1 MIPYSKQ
8 TITWLDTIYVAFT
21 LKFRNL
27 TQGSAIVR
35 FEKSVADYV
44 GAKYAVA
51 VSSATAGLHL
61 AHLALGHP
69 KGSKVATSPL
79 SFVATANSILYAR
92 QIPIFVDVDL
102 NSGNVSIEAFR
113 EMIKLNNV
121 KTLVPVHYAGGA
133 CDMFE
138 LSKICNDNDIS
149 IIEDAAHALGSNY
162 VSGEKIGSCKY
173 SDLTVFSFHPVKTV
187 TSGEGGVIT
196 TNNKV
201 LYEKLLKLRSHG
213 IHRNSEFYKD
223 KISAYTD
230 KVVNPWYYE
239 MDTLGYHYRI
249 TDIQAALGYSQMKK
263 IGKFVKKREK
273 LTRRYDKAFRHSLH
287 VSPIQRSFRK
297 LSANHL
303 YAIKIDFTKLSI
315 SRNQLMIK
323 LRNLGIITQ
332 VHYLPIPLQSYYK
345 NLGYKVED
353 LPNTMSIYSQLLSI
367 PLFPKLGFIKQKK
380 VIRKIQEII
389 NDHKTAV

>member
-8 TITWLDTIYVAFT
+8 TITWLDTIYVAYT

-27 TQGSAIVR
+27 TQGSAIGK

-44 GAKYAVA
+44 GVKYAVA

-69 KGSKVATSPL
+69 KGSRVATSPL
-79 SFVATANSILYAR
+79 SFVASANSILYAG

-102 NSGNVSIEAFR
+102 NSGNVSTEAFR
-113 EMIKLNNV
+113 EIVKLNNV

-149 IIEDAAHALGSNY
+149 IVEDAAHALGSSY
-162 VSGEKIGSCKY
+162 PSGEKVGSCKY

-263 IGKFVKKREK
+263 IAKFVKKREK
-273 LTRRYDKAFRHSLH
+273 LTRHYDKAFRHSLH

-297 LSANHL
+297 ISANHL

-315 SRNQLMIK
+315 SRNQLMMK
-323 LRNLGIITQ
+323 LRDLGIVTQ
-332 VHYLPIPLQSYYK
+332 VHYLPIPLQTYYK
-345 NLGYKVED
+345 NLGYKIED
-353 LPNTMSIYSQLLSI
+353 LPNSMNLYSQLVSI
-367 PLFPKLGFIKQKK
+367 PLFPKLGYLKQKK

-389 NDHKTAV
+389 NDHKSAV

>member
-1 MIPYSKQ
+1 MIPYSTQ
-8 TITWLDTIYVAFT
+8 TITWLDTIYAAYT

-27 TQGSAIVR
+27 TQGSAIGK

-44 GAKYAVA
+44 GVSYAVA

-79 SFVATANSILYAR
+79 SFVASANSIFYAG
-92 QIPIFVDVDL
+92 QIPIFVDVDV
-102 NSGNVSIEAFR
+102 NSGNISTEALR
-113 EMIKLNNV
+113 EIIKLNNV

-138 LSKICNDNDIS
+138 LSKICNDNGIS
-149 IIEDAAHALGSNY
+149 IVEDAAHALGSDYPN
-162 VSGEKIGSCKY
+162 GEKIGSCKY

-196 TNNKV
+196 TNSKV

-213 IHRNSEFYKD
+213 IHRNSEDYKD
-223 KISAYTD
+223 KIFAYTD

-263 IGKFVKKREK
+263 ITKFVKKREK
-273 LTRRYDKAFRHSLH
+273 LTRRYDKAFCDNLYL
-287 VSPIQRSFRK
+287 SPIQRSFRK
-297 LSANHL
+297 ISANHL
-303 YAIKIDFTKLSI
+303 YAIKIDFSKLSL
-315 SRNQLMIK
+315 SRNQLMMK

-353 LPNTMSIYSQLLSI
+353 LPNTMSLYSQLLSI
-367 PLFPKLGFIKQKK
+367 PLFPKLGFFRQRK

>member
-8 TITWLDTIYVAFT
+8 TITWLDTIYVAYT

-27 TQGSAIVR
+27 TQGSAIGR

-44 GAKYAVA
+44 GVKYAVA

-79 SFVATANSILYAR
+79 SFVASANSILYAE

-102 NSGNVSIEAFR
+102 NSGNVSTEAFR
-113 EMIKLNNV
+113 EIIKLNNV

-149 IIEDAAHALGSNY
+149 IVEDAAHALGSSY
-162 VSGEKIGSCKY
+162 PSGEKIGSCKY

-187 TSGEGGVIT
+187 TSGEGGIIT
-196 TNNKV
+196 TNSKV
-201 LYEKLLKLRSHG
+201 LYEKLLKLR
-213 IHRNSEFYKD
+213 
-223 KISAYTD
+223 
-230 KVVNPWYYE
+230 
-239 MDTLGYHYRI
+239 GYHYRI
-249 TDIQAALGYSQMKK
+249 TDIQAALGYSQVKK
-263 IGKFVKKREK
+263 IAKFVKKREK
-273 LTRRYDKAFRHSLH
+273 LTRRYDKAFRHSVH

-297 LSANHL
+297 ISANHL
-303 YAIKIDFTKLSI
+303 YVIEIDFTKLSI
-315 SRNQLMIK
+315 SRNQLMMK
-323 LRNLGIITQ
+323 LRDLGITTQ

-345 NLGYKVED
+345 NLGYKIED
-353 LPNTMSIYSQLLSI
+353 LPNTMSLYSQLLSI
-367 PLFPKLGFIKQKK
+367 PLFPKLGFVKQKK

>member
-8 TITWLDTIYVAFT
+8 TITWLDTIYVAYT

-27 TQGSAIVR
+27 TQGSAIGK

-44 GAKYAVA
+44 GVKYAVA

-69 KGSKVATSPL
+69 KGSRVATSPL
-79 SFVATANSILYAR
+79 SFVASANSILYAG

-102 NSGNVSIEAFR
+102 NSGNVSTEAFR
-113 EMIKLNNV
+113 EIVKLNNV

-149 IIEDAAHALGSNY
+149 IVEDAAHALGSSY
-162 VSGEKIGSCKY
+162 PSGEKVGSCKY

-263 IGKFVKKREK
+263 IAKFVKKREK
-273 LTRRYDKAFRHSLH
+273 LTRHYDKAFRHSLH

-297 LSANHL
+297 ISANHL

-315 SRNQLMIK
+315 SRNQLMMK
-323 LRNLGIITQ
+323 LRDLGIVTQ
-332 VHYLPIPLQSYYK
+332 VHYLPIPLQTYYK
-345 NLGYKVED
+345 NLGYKIED
-353 LPNTMSIYSQLLSI
+353 LPNSMNLYSQLVSI
-367 PLFPKLGFIKQKK
+367 PLFPKLGYLKQKK
-380 VIRKIQEII
+380 IIRKIQEII
-389 NDHKTAV
+389 NDHKSAV

>member
-8 TITWLDTIYVAFT
+8 TITWLDTIYVAYT

-27 TQGSAIVR
+27 TQGSAIGR

-44 GAKYAVA
+44 GVKYAVA

-69 KGSKVATSPL
+69 KGSRVATSPL
-79 SFVATANSILYAR
+79 SFVASANSILYAG
-92 QIPIFVDVDL
+92 QIPVFVDVDL
-102 NSGNVSIEAFR
+102 NSGNVSTDAFR
-113 EMIKLNNV
+113 EIVKLNNV

-149 IIEDAAHALGSNY
+149 IVEDAAHALGSSY
-162 VSGEKIGSCKY
+162 PSGEKIGSCKY

-213 IHRNSEFYKD
+213 IHRNSEFYED

-263 IGKFVKKREK
+263 IAKFVKKREK

-297 LSANHL
+297 ISANHL

-315 SRNQLMIK
+315 SRNQLMMK
-323 LRNLGIITQ
+323 LRDLGIITQ

-345 NLGYKVED
+345 NLGYKIED
-353 LPNTMSIYSQLLSI
+353 LPNSMNLYSQLVSI
-367 PLFPKLGFIKQKK
+367 PLFPKLGYLKQKK
-380 VIRKIQEII
+380 VIREIQEII
-389 NDHKTAV
+389 NDHKSAV

>member
-8 TITWLDTIYVAFT
+8 TITWLDTIYVAYT

-27 TQGSAIVR
+27 TQGSAIGR

-79 SFVATANSILYAR
+79 SFVASANSILYAR

-213 IHRNSEFYKD
+213 IHRNSELYKD

-230 KVVNPWYYE
+230 KVLNPWYYE

-263 IGKFVKKREK
+263 IGRFVKKREK
-273 LTRRYDKAFRHSLH
+273 QTRRYDKAFRHSLH
-287 VSPIQRSFRK
+287 VSPIQHSFRK

-315 SRNQLMIK
+315 SRNQLMMK

-332 VHYLPIPLQSYYK
+332 VHYIPIPLQSYYK

>member
-1 MIPYSKQ
+1 MIPYSTQ
-8 TITWLDTIYVAFT
+8 TITWLDTIYVAYT

-27 TQGSAIVR
+27 TQGSAISK

-44 GAKYAVA
+44 GVSYAVA

-79 SFVATANSILYAR
+79 SFVASANSIFYAG
-92 QIPIFVDVDL
+92 QIPIFVDVDV
-102 NSGNVSIEAFR
+102 NSGNICTEAFR
-113 EMIKLNNV
+113 EIVKLNNV

-133 CDMFE
+133 CDMFK
-138 LSKICNDNDIS
+138 LSKICNDNGIS
-149 IIEDAAHALGSNY
+149 IVEDAAHALGSDYPN
-162 VSGEKIGSCKY
+162 GEKIGSCKY
-173 SDLTVFSFHPVKTV
+173 SDMTVFSFHPVKTI

-196 TNNKV
+196 TNSKV

-213 IHRNSEFYKD
+213 IHKNSEEYKD
-223 KISAYTD
+223 KIFAYTD
-230 KVVNPWYYE
+230 KVANSWYYE

-263 IGKFVKKREK
+263 ITKFVKKREK
-273 LTRRYDKAFRHSLH
+273 LTRRYDKAFCDNLYL
-287 VSPIQRSFRK
+287 SPIQSSFRK
-297 LSANHL
+297 ISANHL
-303 YAIKIDFTKLSI
+303 YAIKIDFSKLSL
-315 SRNQLMIK
+315 SRNQLMMK

-353 LPNTMSIYSQLLSI
+353 LPNTMSLYSQLLSI
-367 PLFPKLGFIKQKK
+367 PLFPKLGFFRQRK
-380 VIRKIQEII
+380 VIRKIREII

>member
-8 TITWLDTIYVAFT
+8 TITWLDTIYVAYT

-27 TQGSAIVR
+27 TQGSAIGK

-44 GAKYAVA
+44 GVKYAVA

-69 KGSKVATSPL
+69 KGSRVATSPL
-79 SFVATANSILYAR
+79 SFVASANSILYAG

-102 NSGNVSIEAFR
+102 NSGNVSTEAFR
-113 EMIKLNNV
+113 EIVKLNNV

-138 LSKICNDNDIS
+138 LSKVCNDNDIS
-149 IIEDAAHALGSNY
+149 IVEDAAHALGSSY
-162 VSGEKIGSCKY
+162 PSGEKIGSCKY

-263 IGKFVKKREK
+263 IARFVKKREK

-287 VSPIQRSFRK
+287 VSPIQRPFRK
-297 LSANHL
+297 ISANHL

-315 SRNQLMIK
+315 SRNQLMMK
-323 LRNLGIITQ
+323 LRNLGITTQ

-345 NLGYKVED
+345 NLGYKIED
-353 LPNTMSIYSQLLSI
+353 LPNTMSLYSQLLSI
-367 PLFPKLGFIKQKK
+367 PLFPKLGFVKQKK

>member
-1 MIPYSKQ
+1 MIPYSRQ
-8 TITWLDTIYVAFT
+8 TITWLDTIYVAYI
-21 LKFRNL
+21 LKFKNL
-27 TQGSAIVR
+27 TQGSAIAK
-35 FEKSVADYV
+35 FEKSVANYV
-44 GAKYAVA
+44 NVKYAIA

-79 SFVATANSILYAR
+79 SFVASANSIMYAG
-92 QIPIFVDVDL
+92 QIPLFVDVDL
-102 NSGNVSIEAFR
+102 DSGNISTESFR
-113 EMIKLNNV
+113 EIIKFNTV

-133 CDMFE
+133 CNMFE
-138 LSKICNDNDIS
+138 LRKICNDNNIS
-149 IIEDAAHALGSNY
+149 IIEDAAHALGSHY
-162 VSGEKIGSCKY
+162 LSGEKIGSCKY

-196 TNNKV
+196 TNDKV
-201 LYEKLLKLRSHG
+201 LYEKILRLRSHG
-213 IHRNSEFYKD
+213 IHRNSEDYKD
-223 KISAYTD
+223 KIFAYTD
-230 KVVNPWYYE
+230 NVVNPWYYE

-263 IGKFVKKREK
+263 ITKFVKKREK
-273 LTRRYDKAFRHSLH
+273 LTRRYDKAFRHSLY

-297 LSANHL
+297 ISANHL
-303 YAIKIDFTKLSI
+303 YSIKIDFTKLSI
-315 SRNQLMIK
+315 SKNQLMVK

-345 NLGYKVED
+345 NLGYKVDD

-380 VIRKIQEII
+380 VIRKIKEVI
-389 NDHKTAV
+389 NDHQAAI

>member
-1 MIPYSKQ
+1 MIPYSTQ
-8 TITWLDTIYVAFT
+8 TITWLDTIYVAYT

-27 TQGSAIVR
+27 TQGSAIGK

-44 GAKYAVA
+44 GVNYAVA

-79 SFVATANSILYAR
+79 SFVASANSILYAE

-102 NSGNVSIEAFR
+102 NSGNVSPEAFL
-113 EMIKLNNV
+113 EIIKLHNI

-138 LSKICNDNDIS
+138 FRKICSDNDIS
-149 IIEDAAHALGSNY
+149 IVEDAAHALGSNY
-162 VSGEKIGSCKY
+162 TSGEKIGSCKY

-196 TNNKV
+196 TNSKV
-201 LYEKLLKLRSHG
+201 LYEKLLRLRSHG
-213 IHRNSEFYKD
+213 IHRNSETYKD
-223 KISAYTD
+223 QTFGYTD

-239 MDTLGYHYRI
+239 MDTLGYHYRM

-263 IGKFVKKREK
+263 ITKFVKKRQK
-273 LTRRYDKAFRHSLH
+273 LTRRYDKAFRNNMYL
-287 VSPIQRSFRK
+287 SPIQLSFRK
-297 LSANHL
+297 ISASHL
-303 YAIKIDFTKLSI
+303 YSLKIDFTKLNLSK
-315 SRNQLMIK
+315 NQLMMK

-332 VHYLPIPLQSYYK
+332 VHYLPIPLQVYYK
-345 NLGYKVED
+345 NLGYKIED
-353 LPNTMSIYSQLLSI
+353 LPNTMSVYSQLLSI
-367 PLFPKLGFIKQKK
+367 PLFPKLGFVKQKK
-380 VIRKIQEII
+380 VIKKIQEII
-389 NDHKTAV
+389 DDHKTVV